1 MDETYF
7 ATRRLKG
14 KQNTKVSAGYE
25 KENGAAEK
33 PVLRSV
39 LLVNRQM
46 LPGD

>member
-14 KQNTKVSAGYE
+14 KQNIKVSAGYT

-33 PVLRSV
+33 SVLRSV
-39 LLVNRQM
+39 LLVNSQM

>member
-1 MDETYF
+1 MDEKYF

-14 KQNTKVSAGYE
+14 KQNTRISAGYE

-39 LLVNRQM
+39 LLVNSQM

>member
-1 MDETYF
+1 VDETYF

-14 KQNTKVSAGYE
+14 KQNTKVSASYE

-39 LLVNRQM
+39 LLVNSQM
-46 LPGD
+46 LPVD